1 MEQKNRGK
9 AVIFDMDGV
18 IFDSERLVI
27 DCWKVVADKYG
38 IPDIE
43 SVCYQ
48 CMGLTYEATE
58 RVYRRR
64 YGDAYPYE
72 RYKQEVSDLFHA
84 RYDGGRLPTKP
95 YVREILGWLQE
106 KKVPVALASSTRL
119 ASVRQELD
127 EAGLLPFFQVVKGGD
142 DVVHGKP
149 APDIFLLAAD
159 QLGFPP
165 ADCFVLEDSPNG
177 IRAAAA
183 AGMHPIMIPDLQVP
197 GKEMHHLAEII
208 VRDLHEAQTYLAPR
222 LGKKAGASVLP

>member
-1 MEQKNRGK
+1 MGNSKDGQ
-9 AVIFDMDGV
+9 AVLFDMDGV

-43 SVCYQ
+43 AVCYQ

-58 RVYRRR
+58 QVYRRR

-95 YVREILGWLQE
+95 GVREILAWLQE
-106 KKVPVALASSTRL
+106 RRIPVALASSTRL
-119 ASVRQELD
+119 ASVRQELG

-149 APDIFLLAAD
+149 APDIFLLAAK
-159 QLGFPP
+159 QLGCDP
-165 ADCFVLEDSPNG
+165 AACYVLEDSPNG

-183 AGMHPIMIPDLQVP
+183 AGMHSIMIPDLQEP
-197 GKEMHHLAEII
+197 DEEMRRLAEVIL
-208 VRDLHEAQTYLAPR
+208 RDLREAQAYLEHCFR
-222 LGKKAGASVLP
+222 

>member
-1 MEQKNRGK
+1 MGNSKDGQ
-9 AVIFDMDGV
+9 AVLFDMDGV

-43 SVCYQ
+43 AVCYQ

-58 RVYRRR
+58 QVYRRR

-95 YVREILGWLQE
+95 GVREILAWLQE
-106 KKVPVALASSTRL
+106 RRIPVALASSTRL
-119 ASVRQELD
+119 ASVRQELG

-142 DVVHGKP
+142 DVVYGKP
-149 APDIFLLAAD
+149 APDIFLLAAK
-159 QLGFPP
+159 QLGCDP
-165 ADCFVLEDSPNG
+165 AACYVLEDSPNG

-183 AGMHPIMIPDLQVP
+183 AGMHSIMIPDLQEP
-197 GKEMHHLAEII
+197 DEEMRRLAEVIL
-208 VRDLHEAQTYLAPR
+208 RDLREAQAYLEHCFR
-222 LGKKAGASVLP
+222 

>member
-1 MEQKNRGK
+1 MGNSKDGQ
-9 AVIFDMDGV
+9 AVLFDMDGV

-38 IPDIE
+38 IPDIDA
-43 SVCYQ
+43 VCYQ

-58 RVYRRR
+58 QVYRRR

-95 YVREILGWLQE
+95 GVREILAWLQE
-106 KKVPVALASSTRL
+106 RRIPVALASSTRL
-119 ASVRQELD
+119 ASVRQELG

-149 APDIFLLAAD
+149 APDIFLLAAK
-159 QLGFPP
+159 QLGCDP
-165 ADCFVLEDSPNG
+165 AACYVLEDSPNG

-183 AGMHPIMIPDLQVP
+183 AGMHSIMIPDLQEP
-197 GKEMHHLAEII
+197 DEEMRRLAEVIL
-208 VRDLHEAQTYLAPR
+208 RDLREAQAYLEHCFR
-222 LGKKAGASVLP
+222 

>member
-1 MEQKNRGK
+1 MGSSKGGQ
-9 AVIFDMDGV
+9 AVLFDMDGV

-43 SVCYQ
+43 TVCYQ

-58 RVYRRR
+58 QVYRRR

-95 YVREILGWLQE
+95 GVREILAWLQE
-106 KKVPVALASSTRL
+106 RRIPVALASSTRL
-119 ASVRQELD
+119 ASVRQELG

-149 APDIFLLAAD
+149 APDIFLLAAK
-159 QLGFPP
+159 QLGCDP
-165 ADCFVLEDSPNG
+165 AACYVLEDSPNG

-183 AGMHPIMIPDLQVP
+183 AGMHSIMIPDLQEP
-197 GKEMHHLAEII
+197 DEEMRRLAEVIL
-208 VRDLHEAQTYLAPR
+208 RDLREAQAYLER
-222 LGKKAGASVLP
+222 CFR

>member
-1 MEQKNRGK
+1 MGNSKGGQ
-9 AVIFDMDGV
+9 AVLFDMDGV

-43 SVCYQ
+43 AVCYQ

-58 RVYRRR
+58 QVYRRR

-95 YVREILGWLQE
+95 GVREILAWLQE
-106 KKVPVALASSTRL
+106 RRIPVALASSTRL
-119 ASVRQELD
+119 ASVRQELG

-149 APDIFLLAAD
+149 APDIFLLAAK
-159 QLGFPP
+159 QLGCDP
-165 ADCFVLEDSPNG
+165 AACYVLEDSPNG

-183 AGMHPIMIPDLQVP
+183 AGMHSIMIPDLQEP
-197 GKEMHHLAEII
+197 DEEMRRLAEVIL
-208 VRDLHEAQTYLAPR
+208 RDLREAQAYLEHCFR
-222 LGKKAGASVLP
+222 

>member
-1 MEQKNRGK
+1 MGNSKDGQ
-9 AVIFDMDGV
+9 AILFDMDGV

-43 SVCYQ
+43 AVCYQ

-58 RVYRRR
+58 QVYRRR

-95 YVREILGWLQE
+95 GVREILAWLQE
-106 KKVPVALASSTRL
+106 RRIPVALASSTRL
-119 ASVRQELD
+119 ASVRQELG

-149 APDIFLLAAD
+149 APDIFLLAAK
-159 QLGFPP
+159 QLGCDP
-165 ADCFVLEDSPNG
+165 AACYVLEDSPNG

-183 AGMHPIMIPDLQVP
+183 AGMHSIMIPDLQEP
-197 GKEMHHLAEII
+197 DEEMRRLAEVIL
-208 VRDLHEAQTYLAPR
+208 RDLREAQAYLEHCFR
-222 LGKKAGASVLP
+222 

>member
-1 MEQKNRGK
+1 MGNSKDGQ
-9 AVIFDMDGV
+9 AVLFDMDGV

-43 SVCYQ
+43 AVCYQ

-58 RVYRRR
+58 QVYRRR

-95 YVREILGWLQE
+95 GVREILAWLQE
-106 KKVPVALASSTRL
+106 RRIPVALASSTRL
-119 ASVRQELD
+119 ASVRQELG

-149 APDIFLLAAD
+149 APDIFLLAAK
-159 QLGFPP
+159 QLGCDP
-165 ADCFVLEDSPNG
+165 AACYVLEDSPNG

-183 AGMHPIMIPDLQVP
+183 ARMHSIMIPDLQEP
-197 GKEMHHLAEII
+197 DEEMRRLAEVIL
-208 VRDLHEAQTYLAPR
+208 RDLREAQAYLEHCFR
-222 LGKKAGASVLP
+222 

>member
-1 MEQKNRGK
+1 MGSSKGGQ
-9 AVIFDMDGV
+9 AVLFDMDGV

-43 SVCYQ
+43 TVCYQ

-58 RVYRRR
+58 QVYRRR

-84 RYDGGRLPTKP
+84 RYDGGRLPTKTG
-95 YVREILGWLQE
+95 VREILAWLQE
-106 KKVPVALASSTRL
+106 RRIPVALASSTRL
-119 ASVRQELD
+119 ASVRQELG

-149 APDIFLLAAD
+149 APDIFLLAAK
-159 QLGFPP
+159 QLGCDP
-165 ADCFVLEDSPNG
+165 AACYVLEDSPNG

-183 AGMHPIMIPDLQVP
+183 AGMHPVMVPDLQEP
-197 GKEMHHLAEII
+197 DEEMRRLAEVIL
-208 VRDLHEAQTYLAPR
+208 RDLREAQAYLAHCFR
-222 LGKKAGASVLP
+222 

>member
-1 MEQKNRGK
+1 M
-9 AVIFDMDGV
+9 
-18 IFDSERLVI
+18 
-27 DCWKVVADKYG
+27 ADKYG

-43 SVCYQ
+43 AVCYQ

-58 RVYRRR
+58 QVYRRR

-95 YVREILGWLQE
+95 GVREILAWLQE
-106 KKVPVALASSTRL
+106 RRIPVALASSTRL
-119 ASVRQELD
+119 ASVRQELG

-149 APDIFLLAAD
+149 APDIFLLAAK
-159 QLGFPP
+159 QLGCDP
-165 ADCFVLEDSPNG
+165 AACYVLEDSPNG

-183 AGMHPIMIPDLQVP
+183 AGMPSIMIPDLQEP
-197 GKEMHHLAEII
+197 DEEMRRLAEVIL
-208 VRDLHEAQTYLAPR
+208 RDLREAQAYLEHCFR
-222 LGKKAGASVLP
+222 

>member
-1 MEQKNRGK
+1 MGSSKGGQ
-9 AVIFDMDGV
+9 AVLFDMDGV

-43 SVCYQ
+43 TVCYQ

-58 RVYRRR
+58 QVYRRR

-95 YVREILGWLQE
+95 GVREILAWLQE
-106 KKVPVALASSTRL
+106 RRIPVALASSTRL
-119 ASVRQELD
+119 ASVRQELG

-149 APDIFLLAAD
+149 APDIFLLAAK
-159 QLGFPP
+159 QLGCDP
-165 ADCFVLEDSPNG
+165 AACYVLEDSPNG

-183 AGMHPIMIPDLQVP
+183 AGMHSIMIPDLQEP
-197 GKEMHHLAEII
+197 DEEMRRLAEVIL
-208 VRDLHEAQTYLAPR
+208 RDLREAQAYLEHCFR
-222 LGKKAGASVLP
+222 

>member
-1 MEQKNRGK
+1 MGNSKDGQ
-9 AVIFDMDGV
+9 AVLFDMDGV

-43 SVCYQ
+43 AVCYQ

-58 RVYRRR
+58 QVYRRR

-95 YVREILGWLQE
+95 GVREILAWLQE
-106 KKVPVALASSTRL
+106 RRIPVALASSTRL
-119 ASVRQELD
+119 ASVRQELG

-149 APDIFLLAAD
+149 APDIFLLAAK
-159 QLGFPP
+159 QLGCDP
-165 ADCFVLEDSPNG
+165 AACYVLEDSPNG

-183 AGMHPIMIPDLQVP
+183 AGMHSIMIPDLQEP
-197 GKEMHHLAEII
+197 DEETRRLAEVIL
-208 VRDLHEAQTYLAPR
+208 RDLREAQAYLEHCFR
-222 LGKKAGASVLP
+222 

>member
-1 MEQKNRGK
+1 MGNSKDGQ
-9 AVIFDMDGV
+9 AVLFDMDGV

-43 SVCYQ
+43 AVCYQ

-58 RVYRRR
+58 QVYRRR

-95 YVREILGWLQE
+95 GVREILAWLQE
-106 KKVPVALASSTRL
+106 RRIPVALASSTRL
-119 ASVRQELD
+119 ASVRQELG

-149 APDIFLLAAD
+149 APDIFLLAAK
-159 QLGFPP
+159 QLGCDP
-165 ADCFVLEDSPNG
+165 AACYVLEDSPNG

-183 AGMHPIMIPDLQVP
+183 AGLHSIMIPDQQEP
-197 GKEMHHLAEII
+197 DEEMRRLAEVIL
-208 VRDLHEAQTYLAPR
+208 RDLREAQAYLEHCFR
-222 LGKKAGASVLP
+222 

>member
-1 MEQKNRGK
+1 M
-9 AVIFDMDGV
+9 
-18 IFDSERLVI
+18 
-27 DCWKVVADKYG
+27 ADKYG

-43 SVCYQ
+43 AVCYQ

-58 RVYRRR
+58 QVYRRR

-95 YVREILGWLQE
+95 GVREILAWLQE
-106 KKVPVALASSTRL
+106 RRIPVALASSTRL
-119 ASVRQELD
+119 ASVRQELG

-149 APDIFLLAAD
+149 APDIFLLAAK
-159 QLGFPP
+159 QLGCDP
-165 ADCFVLEDSPNG
+165 AACYVLEDSPNG

-183 AGMHPIMIPDLQVP
+183 AGMHSIMIPDLQEP
-197 GKEMHHLAEII
+197 DEEMRRLAEVIL
-208 VRDLHEAQTYLAPR
+208 RDLREAQAYLEHCFR
-222 LGKKAGASVLP
+222 

>member
-1 MEQKNRGK
+1 MGSSKGGQ
-9 AVIFDMDGV
+9 AVLFDMDGV

-43 SVCYQ
+43 TVCYQ

-58 RVYRRR
+58 QVYRRR

-84 RYDGGRLPTKP
+84 RYDGGRLPTKTG
-95 YVREILGWLQE
+95 VREILAWLQE
-106 KKVPVALASSTRL
+106 RRIPVALASSTRL
-119 ASVRQELD
+119 ASVRQELG

-149 APDIFLLAAD
+149 APDIFLLAAK
-159 QLGFPP
+159 QLGCDP
-165 ADCFVLEDSPNG
+165 AACYVLEDSPNG

-183 AGMHPIMIPDLQVP
+183 AGMHPVMVPDLQEP
-197 GKEMHHLAEII
+197 DEEMRRLAEVIL
-208 VRDLHEAQTYLAPR
+208 RDLREAQAYLEHCFR
-222 LGKKAGASVLP
+222 

>member
-1 MEQKNRGK
+1 MGNSKDGQ
-9 AVIFDMDGV
+9 AVLFDMDGV

-43 SVCYQ
+43 AVCYQ

-58 RVYRRR
+58 QVYRRR

-95 YVREILGWLQE
+95 GVREILAWLQE
-106 KKVPVALASSTRL
+106 RRIPVALASSTRL
-119 ASVRQELD
+119 ASVRQELG

-149 APDIFLLAAD
+149 APDIFLLAAK
-159 QLGFPP
+159 QLGYDP
-165 ADCFVLEDSPNG
+165 AACYVLEDSPNG

-183 AGMHPIMIPDLQVP
+183 AGMHSIMIPDLQEP
-197 GKEMHHLAEII
+197 DEEMRRLAEVIL
-208 VRDLHEAQTYLAPR
+208 RDLREAQAYLEHCFR
-222 LGKKAGASVLP
+222 

>member
-1 MEQKNRGK
+1 MGNSKDGQ
-9 AVIFDMDGV
+9 AVLFDMDGV

-43 SVCYQ
+43 AVCYQ

-58 RVYRRR
+58 QVYRRR

-95 YVREILGWLQE
+95 GVREILAWLQE
-106 KKVPVALASSTRL
+106 RRIPVALASSTRL
-119 ASVRQELD
+119 ASVRQELG

-149 APDIFLLAAD
+149 APDIFLLAAK
-159 QLGFPP
+159 QLGCDP
-165 ADCFVLEDSPNG
+165 AACYVLEDSPNG

-183 AGMHPIMIPDLQVP
+183 AGMHPVMVPDLQEP
-197 GKEMHHLAEII
+197 DEEMRRLAEVIL
-208 VRDLHEAQTYLAPR
+208 RDLREAQAYLAHCFR
-222 LGKKAGASVLP
+222 

>member
-1 MEQKNRGK
+1 MENSKDGQ
-9 AVIFDMDGV
+9 AVLFDMDGV

-43 SVCYQ
+43 AVCYQ

-58 RVYRRR
+58 QVYRRR

-95 YVREILGWLQE
+95 GVREILAWLQE
-106 KKVPVALASSTRL
+106 RRIPVALASSTRL
-119 ASVRQELD
+119 ASVRQELG

-149 APDIFLLAAD
+149 APDIFLLAAK
-159 QLGFPP
+159 QLGCDP
-165 ADCFVLEDSPNG
+165 AACYVLEDSPNG

-183 AGMHPIMIPDLQVP
+183 AGMHSIMIPDLQEP
-197 GKEMHHLAEII
+197 DEEMRRLAEVIL
-208 VRDLHEAQTYLAPR
+208 RDLREAQAYLEHCFR
-222 LGKKAGASVLP
+222 

>member
-1 MEQKNRGK
+1 MGNSKDGQ
-9 AVIFDMDGV
+9 AVLFDMDGV

-43 SVCYQ
+43 AVCYQ

-58 RVYRRR
+58 QVYRRR

-95 YVREILGWLQE
+95 GVREILAWLQE
-106 KKVPVALASSTRL
+106 RRIPVALASSTQL
-119 ASVRQELD
+119 ASVRQELG

-149 APDIFLLAAD
+149 APDIFLLAAK
-159 QLGFPP
+159 QLGCDP
-165 ADCFVLEDSPNG
+165 AACYVLEDSPNG

-183 AGMHPIMIPDLQVP
+183 AGMHSIMIPDLQEP
-197 GKEMHHLAEII
+197 DEEMRRLAEVIL
-208 VRDLHEAQTYLAPR
+208 RDLREAQAYLEHCFR
-222 LGKKAGASVLP
+222 

>member
-1 MEQKNRGK
+1 MGNSKDGQ
-9 AVIFDMDGV
+9 AVLFDMDGV

-43 SVCYQ
+43 AVCYQ

-58 RVYRRR
+58 QVYRRR

-95 YVREILGWLQE
+95 GVREILAWLQE
-106 KKVPVALASSTRL
+106 RRIPVALASSTRL
-119 ASVRQELD
+119 ASVRQELG

-149 APDIFLLAAD
+149 APDIFLLAAK
-159 QLGFPP
+159 QLGCDP
-165 ADCFVLEDSPNG
+165 AACYVLEDSPNG

-183 AGMHPIMIPDLQVP
+183 AGMHSIMIPDLQEP
-197 GKEMHHLAEII
+197 EEEMRRLAEVIL
-208 VRDLHEAQTYLAPR
+208 RDLREAQAYLEHCFR
-222 LGKKAGASVLP
+222 

>member
-1 MEQKNRGK
+1 MGNSKDGQ
-9 AVIFDMDGV
+9 AVLFDMDGV

-43 SVCYQ
+43 AVCYQ

-58 RVYRRR
+58 QVYRRR

-95 YVREILGWLQE
+95 GVREILAWLQE
-106 KKVPVALASSTRL
+106 RRISVALASSTRL
-119 ASVRQELD
+119 ASVRQELG

-149 APDIFLLAAD
+149 APDIFLLAAK
-159 QLGFPP
+159 QLGCDP
-165 ADCFVLEDSPNG
+165 AACYVLEDSPNG

-183 AGMHPIMIPDLQVP
+183 AGMHSIMIPDLQEP
-197 GKEMHHLAEII
+197 DEEMRRLAEVIL
-208 VRDLHEAQTYLAPR
+208 RDLREAQAYLEHCFR
-222 LGKKAGASVLP
+222 

>member
-1 MEQKNRGK
+1 MGNSKDGQ
-9 AVIFDMDGV
+9 AVLFDMDGV

-43 SVCYQ
+43 AVCYQ

-58 RVYRRR
+58 QVYRRR

-95 YVREILGWLQE
+95 GVREILAWLQE
-106 KKVPVALASSTRL
+106 RRIPVALASSTRL
-119 ASVRQELD
+119 ASVRQELG

-149 APDIFLLAAD
+149 APDIFLLAAK
-159 QLGFPP
+159 QLGCDP
-165 ADCFVLEDSPNG
+165 AACYVLEDSPNG

-183 AGMHPIMIPDLQVP
+183 AGMHPVMVPDLQEP
-197 GKEMHHLAEII
+197 DEEMRRLAEVIL
-208 VRDLHEAQTYLAPR
+208 RDLREAQAYLEHCFR
-222 LGKKAGASVLP
+222 

>member
-1 MEQKNRGK
+1 MGSSKGGQ
-9 AVIFDMDGV
+9 AVLFDMDGV

-43 SVCYQ
+43 AVCYQ

-58 RVYRRR
+58 QVYRRR

-95 YVREILGWLQE
+95 GVREILAWLQE
-106 KKVPVALASSTRL
+106 RRIPVALASSTRL
-119 ASVRQELD
+119 ASVRKELG

-149 APDIFLLAAD
+149 APDIFLLAAE
-159 QLGFPP
+159 QLDCDP
-165 ADCFVLEDSPNG
+165 AACYVLEDSPNG

-183 AGMHPIMIPDLQVP
+183 AGMHSIMIPDLQEP
-197 GKEMHHLAEII
+197 DEEMRRLAEVIL
-208 VRDLHEAQTYLAPR
+208 RDLREAQAYLAHCFR
-222 LGKKAGASVLP
+222 